1 MSEIEEE
8 AEAPVSSV
16 YAVSA
21 VSQEERMTMFFK
33 LRQDYLEERK
43 KIISQLYKKTKFMEL
58 TNDKKRNELKKKM
71 LESESIK
78 NIMEKM
84 QRLKLTRGFK
94 LGNTHNLQDLLASQ
108 FKRVEAM
115 KEQIINLKL
124 DLLFNYKTEDETLAE
139 ISGKI
144 PEFNRELET
153 YKKYLSDY
161 ETVVGKKEEHVRY
174 IRTRDEI
181 QSVLSN
187 IEKQQELVL
196 KTHDPLKQVEIIR
209 NMLETYQSSL
219 QFDAEYQDDDATAEN
234 MDEALEEP
242 VSKRRETETT
252 KLMKLKYA
260 SCSMYKSHPDD
271 DEIYLIQ
278 TPYTLSELEIT
289 KK

>member
-1 MSEIEEE
+1 MSENEELVE
-8 AEAPVSSV
+8 SND
-16 YAVSA
+16 
-21 VSQEERMTMFFK
+21 EEKMTMFFK
-33 LRQDYLEERK
+33 LRQDYFEERK
-43 KIISQLYKKTKFMEL
+43 KIISQLYKKTKFMEMS
-58 TNDKKRNELKKKM
+58 NDKKRNELKKKI
-71 LESESIK
+71 LESEIVK

-84 QRLKLTRGFK
+84 QRLKRTRGFK
-94 LGNTHNLQDLLASQ
+94 IGNKYNLQDLLESQ
-108 FKRVEAM
+108 FKKVETM

-144 PEFNRELET
+144 PEFNKQLEI

-161 ETVVGKKEEHVRY
+161 ETIVSNKEEHVRY

-209 NMLETYQSSL
+209 NMLEMYQSSL
-219 QFDAEYQDDDATAEN
+219 QFNPEYQDEILVNANTDQTYESD
-234 MDEALEEP
+234 LES
-242 VSKRRETETT
+242 VSKKRETETT

-271 DEIYLIQ
+271 DEFYLIQ
-278 TPYTLSELEIT
+278 SPYTVSELETT

>member
-1 MSEIEEE
+1 MSEISESVEINDEEK
-8 AEAPVSSV
+8 
-16 YAVSA
+16 
-21 VSQEERMTMFFK
+21 MTMFFK
-33 LRQDYLEERK
+33 LRQDYIEERK
-43 KIISQLYKKTKFMEL
+43 KIISQLYKKTKFMEM
-58 TNDKKRNELKKKM
+58 TNDKKRNELKKKI
-71 LESESIK
+71 LESELIK

-84 QRLKLTRGFK
+84 QLLKRSRGFK
-94 LGNTHNLQDLLASQ
+94 LGNTHNLQDLLTSQ
-108 FKRVEAM
+108 FKKVEAM

-144 PEFNRELET
+144 PEFNKQLEI

-161 ETVVGKKEEHVRY
+161 ETVVGNKETHVRY

-187 IEKQQELVL
+187 IEKQQELIL

-219 QFDAEYQDDDATAEN
+219 QFDPEYQDATANVDVESI
-234 MDEALEEP
+234 EESGLEP
-242 VSKRRETETT
+242 ISKRRETETT

-260 SCSMYKSHPDD
+260 NCSMYKSHPDD

-278 TPYTLSELEIT
+278 TPYTLSEFEIT

>member
-1 MSEIEEE
+1 MSQTEEE
-8 AEAPVSSV
+8 
-16 YAVSA
+16 
-21 VSQEERMTMFFK
+21 SQSQPNNEEKMTMFFK
-33 LRQDYLEERK
+33 LRQDYFEERK
-43 KIISQLYKKTKFMEL
+43 KLISQLYKKTKFIEM
-58 TNDKKRNELKKKM
+58 TNDKKRTELKKKLM
-71 LESESIK
+71 ESEIVK

-84 QRLKLTRGFK
+84 QRLKRTRGFK
-94 LGNTHNLQDLLASQ
+94 LGNTHNLQDLIETQ
-108 FKRVEAM
+108 FKRVETM
-115 KEQIINLKL
+115 KEEIINLKL

-139 ISGKI
+139 ITGKI
-144 PEFNRELET
+144 PEFNKQLEI

-161 ETVVGKKEEHVRY
+161 EAVVGDKQMHVRY

-219 QFDAEYQDDDATAEN
+219 QFDPEYQEATATVINAE
-234 MDEALEEP
+234 EELESESEP
-242 VSKRRETETT
+242 GLRKRETETT

-260 SCSMYKSHPDD
+260 NCSMYKSHPDD

-278 TPYTLSELEIT
+278 TPYTLSELEVT

>member
-1 MSEIEEE
+1 MSEIEEV
-8 AEAPVSSV
+8 PV
-16 YAVSA
+16 VSELNE
-21 VSQEERMTMFFK
+21 EERMTMFFK

-58 TNDKKRNELKKKM
+58 TNDKKRNELKKKI
-71 LESESIK
+71 LDSESIK

-84 QRLKLTRGFK
+84 QRLKRTRGFK

-108 FKRVEAM
+108 FKRIEAM

-144 PEFNRELET
+144 PEFNRQLEI

-161 ETVVGKKEEHVRY
+161 ETIVGKKEEHVRY

-219 QFDAEYQDDDATAEN
+219 QFDPEYQDATADTNVNE
-234 MDEALEEP
+234 ESEEP

-260 SCSMYKSHPDD
+260 NCSMYKSHPDD

>member
-1 MSEIEEE
+1 MSEISESVEINDEEKT
-8 AEAPVSSV
+8 
-16 YAVSA
+16 
-21 VSQEERMTMFFK
+21 TMFFK
-33 LRQDYLEERK
+33 LRQDYIEERK
-43 KIISQLYKKTKFMEL
+43 KIISQLYKKTKFMEM
-58 TNDKKRNELKKKM
+58 TNDKKRNELKKKI
-71 LESESIK
+71 LESELIK

-84 QRLKLTRGFK
+84 QRLKRSRGFK
-94 LGNTHNLQDLLASQ
+94 LGNKHNLQDLIASQ
-108 FKRVEAM
+108 FKKVEKM

-144 PEFNRELET
+144 PEFNKQLEI

-187 IEKQQELVL
+187 IEKQQELIL
-196 KTHDPLKQVEIIR
+196 KTHVPLKQVEIIR

-219 QFDAEYQDDDATAEN
+219 QFDPEYQDATANVDVESI
-234 MDEALEEP
+234 EESGLEP
-242 VSKRRETETT
+242 ISKRRETETT

-260 SCSMYKSHPDD
+260 NCSMYKSHPDD
-271 DEIYLIQ
+271 DEFYLIQ
-278 TPYTLSELEIT
+278 SPYTISELEIT

>member
-1 MSEIEEE
+1 MSEITEPVESNDEEK
-8 AEAPVSSV
+8 
-16 YAVSA
+16 
-21 VSQEERMTMFFK
+21 MTMFFK
-33 LRQDYLEERK
+33 LRQDYIEERK
-43 KIISQLYKKTKFMEL
+43 KIISQLYKKTKFMEM
-58 TNDKKRNELKKKM
+58 TNDKKRNELKKKI
-71 LESESIK
+71 LESEIIK
-78 NIMEKM
+78 HIMEKM
-84 QRLKLTRGFK
+84 QRLKRSRGFK
-94 LGNTHNLQDLLASQ
+94 LGNKHNLQDLIASQ
-108 FKRVEAM
+108 FKKVETM

-124 DLLFNYKTEDETLAE
+124 DLLFNYKTEDETLAD

-144 PEFNRELET
+144 PEFNKQLEI

-187 IEKQQELVL
+187 IEKQQELIL
-196 KTHDPLKQVEIIR
+196 KTHDPIKQVEIIH
-209 NMLETYQSSL
+209 NILETYQSSL
-219 QFDAEYQDDDATAEN
+219 QFDPEYQDDDATAEN

-260 SCSMYKSHPDD
+260 NCSMYKSHPDD

-278 TPYTLSELEIT
+278 TPYTLSEFEIT

>member
-1 MSEIEEE
+1 MSEIAEPVESESNDEEK
-8 AEAPVSSV
+8 
-16 YAVSA
+16 
-21 VSQEERMTMFFK
+21 MTMFFK

-43 KIISQLYKKTKFMEL
+43 KIISQLYKKTKFMEM
-58 TNDKKRNELKKKM
+58 TNDKKRNELKKKI
-71 LESESIK
+71 LESELIK

-84 QRLKLTRGFK
+84 QRLKRSRGFK
-94 LGNTHNLQDLLASQ
+94 LGNKRNLQDLLESQ
-108 FKRVEAM
+108 FKKVEAM
-115 KEQIINLKL
+115 KEEIINLKL

-144 PEFNRELET
+144 PEFNKQLEM

-161 ETVVGKKEEHVRY
+161 ETVVGNKEEHVRY

-181 QSVLSN
+181 QSILSN

-219 QFDAEYQDDDATAEN
+219 QFNPDYQEAIATMEN
-234 MDEALEEP
+234 ADEELEEP

-260 SCSMYKSHPDD
+260 NCSMYKSHPDD
-271 DEIYLIQ
+271 DEFYLIQ
-278 TPYTLSELEIT
+278 TPYTISELEVS
-289 KK
+289 KNKL

>member
-1 MSEIEEE
+1 MSEIEE
-8 AEAPVSSV
+8 A
-16 YAVSA
+16 
-21 VSQEERMTMFFK
+21 SQINDEEKMTMFFK
-33 LRQDYLEERK
+33 LRQDYFEERK
-43 KIISQLYKKTKFMEL
+43 KIISQLYKKTKFMEM
-58 TNDKKRNELKKKM
+58 TNEKKRNELKKKI
-71 LESESIK
+71 LESEVVK

-84 QRLKLTRGFK
+84 QRLKRTRGFK
-94 LGNTHNLQDLLASQ
+94 LGNKHNLQDLLEIQ
-108 FKRVEAM
+108 FKKVEAM

-144 PEFNRELET
+144 PEFNKQLEI
-153 YKKYLSDY
+153 YKKYLFDFESI
-161 ETVVGKKEEHVRY
+161 VGNKEEHVRY
-174 IRTRDEI
+174 IRTRDEV
-181 QSVLSN
+181 QSILSN

-219 QFDAEYQDDDATAEN
+219 QFNPEYQDEMVANVNE
-234 MDEALEEP
+234 EFESEP
-242 VSKRRETETT
+242 VTKKRETETT

-278 TPYTLSELEIT
+278 NPYTLSELEII

>member
-1 MSEIEEE
+1 MSRIEQ
-8 AEAPVSSV
+8 
-16 YAVSA
+16 AVETNE
-21 VSQEERMTMFFK
+21 QESMTMFFK
-33 LRQDYLEERK
+33 LRQDYFEERK
-43 KIISQLYKKTKFMEL
+43 KIISQLYKKTKFMEMS
-58 TNDKKRNELKKKM
+58 NDKKRIELKKKI
-71 LESESIK
+71 LESEVVK

-84 QRLKLTRGFK
+84 QRLKRTRGFK

-108 FKRVEAM
+108 FKKVEAM
-115 KEQIINLKL
+115 KEDIINLKL

-139 ISGKI
+139 ISSKI
-144 PEFNRELET
+144 PEFNKQLEV
-153 YKKYLSDY
+153 YKKYLSEY
-161 ETVVGKKEEHVRY
+161 EAVVGDKEAHVRY
-174 IRTRDEI
+174 MRTRDEI

-219 QFDAEYQDDDATAEN
+219 QFNPEYQDEIVANVNE
-234 MDEALEEP
+234 ELESEP
-242 VSKRRETETT
+242 VSKKRETETT

-278 TPYTLSELEIT
+278 NPYTLSELEII

>member
-1 MSEIEEE
+1 MSEVEEE
-8 AEAPVSSV
+8 VPVP
-16 YAVSA
+16 AA

-58 TNDKKRNELKKKM
+58 TNDKKRNELKKKI
-71 LESESIK
+71 LDSESIK

-84 QRLKLTRGFK
+84 QRLKRTRGFK
-94 LGNTHNLQDLLASQ
+94 LGNTQNLQDLLASQ

-144 PEFNRELET
+144 PEFNRELEI

-196 KTHDPLKQVEIIR
+196 KTHDPMKQVEIIR

-219 QFDAEYQDDDATAEN
+219 QFDPEYQDATA
-234 MDEALEEP
+234 ALEPSDFEEP
-242 VSKRRETETT
+242 VVSKKRETETT

-271 DEIYLIQ
+271 DEFYLIQ

>member
-1 MSEIEEE
+1 MSEIVE
-8 AEAPVSSV
+8 PVESNE
-16 YAVSA
+16 
-21 VSQEERMTMFFK
+21 QEKMAMFFK
-33 LRQDYLEERK
+33 LKQDYIEERK
-43 KIISQLYKKTKFMEL
+43 KIISQLYKKTKFMEM
-58 TNDKKRNELKKKM
+58 TNDKKRNELKKKI
-71 LESESIK
+71 LESELIK

-84 QRLKLTRGFK
+84 QRLKRSRGFK
-94 LGNTHNLQDLLASQ
+94 IGNTYNLQDLITSQ
-108 FKRVEAM
+108 FKKVETM

-144 PEFNRELET
+144 PEFNKQLEI
-153 YKKYLSDY
+153 YKKNLSDY
-161 ETVVGKKEEHVRY
+161 ETVVGKKEEHIRY

-187 IEKQQELVL
+187 IEKQQELIL
-196 KTHDPLKQVEIIR
+196 KTHDPIKQVEIIS
-209 NMLETYQSSL
+209 NMLEMYQSSL
-219 QFDAEYQDDDATAEN
+219 QFDPEYQEATAE
-234 MDEALEEP
+234 ESGEFEEP

-260 SCSMYKSHPDD
+260 NCSMYKSHPDD

-278 TPYTLSELEIT
+278 TPYTLSEFEIT

>member
-1 MSEIEEE
+1 MSEIAEPVESNDEEK
-8 AEAPVSSV
+8 
-16 YAVSA
+16 
-21 VSQEERMTMFFK
+21 MTMFFK
-33 LRQDYLEERK
+33 LRQDYIEERK
-43 KIISQLYKKTKFMEL
+43 KIISQLYKKTKFMEM
-58 TNDKKRNELKKKM
+58 TNDKKRNELKKKI
-71 LESESIK
+71 LDSEIIK
-78 NIMEKM
+78 HIMEKM
-84 QRLKLTRGFK
+84 QRLKRSRGFK
-94 LGNTHNLQDLLASQ
+94 LGNTYNLRDLLASQ
-108 FKRVEAM
+108 FKRVEVM

-144 PEFNRELET
+144 PEFNKQLEI

-161 ETVVGKKEEHVRY
+161 ETVVGKKEAHVRY

-187 IEKQQELVL
+187 IEKQQELIL
-196 KTHDPLKQVEIIR
+196 KTHDPIKQVEIIH

-219 QFDAEYQDDDATAEN
+219 QFDPEYQDATADANVNE
-234 MDEALEEP
+234 ESEEP

-278 TPYTLSELEIT
+278 TPYTFSEFEIT

>member
-1 MSEIEEE
+1 MSEIEEV
-8 AEAPVSSV
+8 PV
-16 YAVSA
+16 VSE
-21 VSQEERMTMFFK
+21 SNEEERMTMFFK

-58 TNDKKRNELKKKM
+58 ANDKKRNELKKKI

-78 NIMEKM
+78 NIMEKI
-84 QRLKLTRGFK
+84 QRLKRNRGFK
-94 LGNTHNLQDLLASQ
+94 LGNKHNLQDLIASQ
-108 FKRVEAM
+108 FKRVEVM

-144 PEFNRELET
+144 PEFNKQLEI

-161 ETVVGKKEEHVRY
+161 ETVVENKEAHVRY

-219 QFDAEYQDDDATAEN
+219 QFDPEYQDDAAANVNE
-234 MDEALEEP
+234 ELEEP
-242 VSKRRETETT
+242 VSKKRETETT

>member
-1 MSEIEEE
+1 MSEIAEPVESNDEEK
-8 AEAPVSSV
+8 
-16 YAVSA
+16 
-21 VSQEERMTMFFK
+21 MTMFFK
-33 LRQDYLEERK
+33 LRQDYFEERK
-43 KIISQLYKKTKFMEL
+43 KIISQLYKKTKFMEM
-58 TNDKKRNELKKKM
+58 TNDKKRTELKRKLM
-71 LESESIK
+71 DSETVK

-84 QRLKLTRGFK
+84 QRLKRTRGFK
-94 LGNTHNLQDLLASQ
+94 LGNKHNLQDLLESQ
-108 FKRVEAM
+108 FKRVETM

-144 PEFNRELET
+144 PEFNKQLEI

-181 QSVLSN
+181 QSILSN

-196 KTHDPLKQVEIIR
+196 KTHDPLKQVEIIG

-219 QFDAEYQDDDATAEN
+219 QFDPEYQEATATVAN
-234 MDEALEEP
+234 VDEELESEP
-242 VSKRRETETT
+242 ASRKRETETT

-260 SCSMYKSHPDD
+260 NCSMYKSHPDD

-278 TPYTLSELEIT
+278 TPYTLFELEIT

>member
-1 MSEIEEE
+1 MSEIAEPVESNDEEK
-8 AEAPVSSV
+8 
-16 YAVSA
+16 
-21 VSQEERMTMFFK
+21 MTMFFK
-33 LRQDYLEERK
+33 LRQDYIEERK
-43 KIISQLYKKTKFMEL
+43 KIISQLYKKSKFMEM
-58 TNDKKRNELKKKM
+58 TNDKKRSELKKK
-71 LESESIK
+71 LVESEIVK

-84 QRLKLTRGFK
+84 QRLKRSRGFK
-94 LGNTHNLQDLLASQ
+94 LGNTHNLQDLITSQ
-108 FKRVEAM
+108 FKKVETM
-115 KEQIINLKL
+115 KEEIINLKL

-144 PEFNRELET
+144 PEFNKQLEI

-161 ETVVGKKEEHVRY
+161 EAVVGDKELHVRY

-181 QSVLSN
+181 HSVLSN
-187 IEKQQELVL
+187 IEKQQELIL

-219 QFDAEYQDDDATAEN
+219 QFNPDYQDATAAMMEN
-234 MDEALEEP
+234 VGEELESESEP
-242 VSKRRETETT
+242 VSRKRETETT

-260 SCSMYKSHPDD
+260 NCSMYKSHPDD

-278 TPYTLSELEIT
+278 TPYTIAELEIT

>member
-1 MSEIEEE
+1 MSEIVEPVESESNDEEK
-8 AEAPVSSV
+8 V
-16 YAVSA
+16 
-21 VSQEERMTMFFK
+21 TTFFK
-33 LRQDYLEERK
+33 LKQDYIEERK
-43 KIISQLYKKTKFMEL
+43 KIISQLYKKTKFMEM
-58 TNDKKRNELKKKM
+58 TNDKKRNELKKKI
-71 LESESIK
+71 LESELIK
-78 NIMEKM
+78 HIMEKM
-84 QRLKLTRGFK
+84 QRLKRSRGFK
-94 LGNTHNLQDLLASQ
+94 IGNTHNLQDLLGTQ
-108 FKRVEAM
+108 FKKVETM

-124 DLLFNYKTEDETLAE
+124 DLLFNYKTEEETLAE
-139 ISGKI
+139 ISKKI
-144 PEFNRELET
+144 PEFNKQLEN

-181 QSVLSN
+181 QSILSN
-187 IEKQQELVL
+187 VEKQQELVL
-196 KTHDPLKQVEIIR
+196 KTHDPLKQVDIIR

-219 QFDAEYQDDDATAEN
+219 QFDPEYQDVEDVGVKSSDL
-234 MDEALEEP
+234 DEEP

-278 TPYTLSELEIT
+278 TPYTISQLELI

>member
-1 MSEIEEE
+1 MSDIEEAQLE
-8 AEAPVSSV
+8 SND
-16 YAVSA
+16 
-21 VSQEERMTMFFK
+21 EEKMAMFFK
-33 LRQDYLEERK
+33 LRQDYIEERK
-43 KIISQLYKKTKFMEL
+43 KIISQLYKKTKFMEM
-58 TNDKKRNELKKKM
+58 TNDKKRNELKKKI
-71 LESESIK
+71 LDSEIIK
-78 NIMEKM
+78 HLMEKM
-84 QRLKLTRGFK
+84 QRLKRSRGFK
-94 LGNTHNLQDLLASQ
+94 LGNKHNLQDLITSQ
-108 FKRVEAM
+108 FKKVEAM

-144 PEFNRELET
+144 PEFNKQLEI

-187 IEKQQELVL
+187 IEKQQELIL
-196 KTHDPLKQVEIIR
+196 KTHDPIKQVEIIR

-219 QFDAEYQDDDATAEN
+219 QFDPEYQDDDATAEN

-242 VSKRRETETT
+242 VLKRRETETT

-278 TPYTLSELEIT
+278 TPYTLSEFEIT

>member
-1 MSEIEEE
+1 MSEIAEPVESNDEEK
-8 AEAPVSSV
+8 
-16 YAVSA
+16 
-21 VSQEERMTMFFK
+21 MTMFFK
-33 LRQDYLEERK
+33 LRQDYFEERK
-43 KIISQLYKKTKFMEL
+43 KIISQLNKKTKFMEL
-58 TNDKKRNELKKKM
+58 TNDKKRNELKKKI

-84 QRLKLTRGFK
+84 QRLKRTRGFK

-108 FKRVEAM
+108 FKRVEVM

-144 PEFNRELET
+144 PEFNRELEI
-153 YKKYLSDY
+153 YKKHLSDY
-161 ETVVGKKEEHVRY
+161 ETVVGNKEAHVRY

-219 QFDAEYQDDDATAEN
+219 QFDPEYQGATADTNVNE
-234 MDEALEEP
+234 ESEEP
-242 VSKRRETETT
+242 VSKIRETETT
-252 KLMKLKYA
+252 KLMILKYA

-278 TPYTLSELEIT
+278 TPYTLSELEII

>member
-1 MSEIEEE
+1 MEPINNMSELENAFTESNEEE
-8 AEAPVSSV
+8 K
-16 YAVSA
+16 
-21 VSQEERMTMFFK
+21 MTMLFK

-84 QRLKLTRGFK
+84 QRLKRTRGFK

-196 KTHDPLKQVEIIR
+196 KTHDPLKQVDIIR

-219 QFDAEYQDDDATAEN
+219 QFDPEYQDATADTNVNE
-234 MDEALEEP
+234 ELEEP
-242 VSKRRETETT
+242 VLKRRETETT

-260 SCSMYKSHPDD
+260 SCSMYKLDPDD

>member
-1 MSEIEEE
+1 MSESVEINDEEK
-8 AEAPVSSV
+8 
-16 YAVSA
+16 
-21 VSQEERMTMFFK
+21 MTMFFK
-33 LRQDYLEERK
+33 LRQDYIEERK
-43 KIISQLYKKTKFMEL
+43 KIISQLYKKTKFMEM

-71 LESESIK
+71 LESELIK

-84 QRLKLTRGFK
+84 QRLKRSRGFK
-94 LGNTHNLQDLLASQ
+94 LGNTHNLQDLLALQ
-108 FKRVEAM
+108 FKRVEVM

-144 PEFNRELET
+144 PEFNRQLEM

-174 IRTRDEI
+174 VRTRDEI

-187 IEKQQELVL
+187 IEKQQELIL
-196 KTHDPLKQVEIIR
+196 KTHDPIKQVEIIH

-219 QFDAEYQDDDATAEN
+219 QFDPEYQDAMANADVESI
-234 MDEALEEP
+234 EESGLEP

-260 SCSMYKSHPDD
+260 NCSMYKVHPDD

-278 TPYTLSELEIT
+278 SPYTISELEIT

>member
-1 MSEIEEE
+1 MSEIEE
-8 AEAPVSSV
+8 
-16 YAVSA
+16 
-21 VSQEERMTMFFK
+21 VSQINDEEKVTMFFK
-33 LRQDYLEERK
+33 LRQDYFEERK
-43 KIISQLYKKTKFMEL
+43 KIISQLYKKTKFMEM
-58 TNDKKRNELKKKM
+58 TNEKKRNELKKKI
-71 LESESIK
+71 LESEVVK

-84 QRLKLTRGFK
+84 QRLKRTRGFK
-94 LGNTHNLQDLLASQ
+94 LGNKHNLQDLLEIQ
-108 FKRVEAM
+108 FKKVETM

-144 PEFNRELET
+144 PEFNKQLEI
-153 YKKYLSDY
+153 YKKYLFDFESI
-161 ETVVGKKEEHVRY
+161 VGNKEEHVRY
-174 IRTRDEI
+174 IRTRDEV
-181 QSVLSN
+181 QSILSN

-219 QFDAEYQDDDATAEN
+219 QFNPEYQDEIVANVNE
-234 MDEALEEP
+234 EFESEP
-242 VSKRRETETT
+242 VSKKRETETT

-278 TPYTLSELEIT
+278 NPYTLSELEII

>member
-1 MSEIEEE
+1 MSEI
-8 AEAPVSSV
+8 AEPVESND
-16 YAVSA
+16 
-21 VSQEERMTMFFK
+21 EDKMTMFFK
-33 LRQDYLEERK
+33 LRQDYFEERK
-43 KIISQLYKKTKFMEL
+43 KIISQLYKKAKFMEM
-58 TNDKKRNELKKKM
+58 TNDKKRTELKKK
-71 LESESIK
+71 LVESEIVK

-84 QRLKLTRGFK
+84 QRLKRMRGFK
-94 LGNTHNLQDLLASQ
+94 LGNTHNLQDLIETQ
-108 FKRVEAM
+108 FKRVETM
-115 KEQIINLKL
+115 KEEIINLKL

-144 PEFNRELET
+144 PEFNKQLEM

-161 ETVVGKKEEHVRY
+161 ETVVGKKEDHVRY

-181 QSVLSN
+181 QAVLSN

-196 KTHDPLKQVEIIR
+196 KTHDPIKQVEIIG

-219 QFDAEYQDDDATAEN
+219 QFDPEYQEATATAEN
-234 MDEALEEP
+234 VDEEP

-260 SCSMYKSHPDD
+260 NCSMYKSHPDD

-278 TPYTLSELEIT
+278 TPYTLSEFEIT